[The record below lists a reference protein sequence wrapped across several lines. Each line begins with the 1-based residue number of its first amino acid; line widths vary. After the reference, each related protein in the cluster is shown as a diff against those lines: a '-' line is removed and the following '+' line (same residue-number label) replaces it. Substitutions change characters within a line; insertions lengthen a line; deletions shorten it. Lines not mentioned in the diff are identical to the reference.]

1 MNDEQ
6 KLLFQ
11 SVISYGQLALILAF
25 AANAGCV
32 VLAAYLGAEPVAM
45 LLFMLGVT
53 SAVIATGVSYVA
65 QFMFANRKVYGMQK
79 LFGKVDTLLAGNAAH
94 AIAVVLIVLSYVF
107 LIVGSMVIYSALV

>member
-25 AANAGCV
+25 TANAGGV
-32 VLAAYLGAEPVAM
+32 ALTAYLRAEPVAM

-53 SAVIATGVSYVA
+53 SAVIATGTSYVA

-79 LFGKVDTLLAGNAAH
+79 LFDKVDTLFVGNAAH
-94 AIAVVLIVLSYVF
+94 AVAAVMAVLSCIL
-107 LIVGSMVIYSALV
+107 LIAGSIVTYSVLV

>member
-25 AANAGCV
+25 AANAGGV
-32 VLAAYLGAEPVAM
+32 ALAAYLEAEPVAM
-45 LLFMLGVT
+45 LLFMLGVI
-53 SAVIATGVSYVA
+53 SAVIATGTSYVA

-79 LFGKVDTLLAGNAAH
+79 LFGKVDTLFAGNTSHAVAA
-94 AIAVVLIVLSYVF
+94 VLTVLSCIL
-107 LIVGSMVIYSALV
+107 LITGSFVTYSALI